1 MKILH
6 VIPYFNPKR
15 GGDVNVCYHI
25 AKHLTKRGHDVT
37 IFTTDFEFDEK
48 FARTLNGVRVVP
60 FHCYL
65 NIQLFLYSPQMKKEL
80 KKEIKNFDII
90 HVHDFRTYQNV
101 VGHHY
106 AMNYHVPIVLQ
117 AHGDIPF
124 FEKSRLK
131 TLYDFVWGKRIL
143 NNATKVIALTKVEAE
158 QYKKMG
164 VLDDK
169 IEIIPNGIDLSEY
182 ENLPER
188 GIFRKKYGIND
199 DEKVV
204 LYLGRLHKIKG
215 LDLLVD
221 AFSDLVKRKDNVKL
235 VIVGPDDGYLSLLK
249 KQIDNL
255 TLNDKV
261 LLTGPLYGNEKLST
275 YVDADVYVLPS
286 VYDAFPNTVLEALA
300 CGTPIIVTD
309 RCGIANLVDDKVGCV
324 VEFDKSQLRN
334 TMFKVLS
341 NEKLRRK
348 FGENGRKL
356 VDERFDW
363 GKIIDRVEKVY
374 SALKNG

>member
-1 MKILH
+1 
-6 VIPYFNPKR
+6 
-15 GGDVNVCYHI
+15 
-25 AKHLTKRGHDVT
+25 
-37 IFTTDFEFDEK
+37 
-48 FARTLNGVRVVP
+48 
-60 FHCYL
+60 
-65 NIQLFLYSPQMKKEL
+65 MKKEL

-164 VLDDK
+164 VLDNK

-221 AFSDLVKRKDNVKL
+221 AFSDLVNRKDNIKL
-235 VIVGPDDGYLSLLK
+235 VIVGPDDGYLSILK
-249 KQIDNL
+249 RQIDNL
-255 TLNDKV
+255 ALNDKV
-261 LLTGPLYGNEKLST
+261 LLTGPLYGNEKLSA

-286 VYDAFPNTVLEALA
+286 KYEIFGITALEACA
-300 CGTPIIVTD
+300 CGTPVIVTD
-309 RCGIANLVDDKVGCV
+309 CCGIANLVDDKVGCV
-324 VEFDKSQLRN
+324 VEFDKSQLRDA
-334 TMFKVLS
+334 MFKILS
-341 NEKLRRK
+341 DEELRMR
-348 FGENGRKL
+348 FGGNGRKL
-356 VDERFDW
+356 VEERFDW
-363 GKIIDRVEKVY
+363 SKIVNRVEKAY
-374 SALKNG
+374 SALKNELR